1 MTTTTVTT
9 PERISQRKI
18 LFFWAPLAATWLMM
32 GVEGPYLAAIIARLP
47 DAKFNLAAHGVA
59 YAFALLVEAPVIMLM
74 SATTALVSDA
84 ASFRKLR
91 NFMRALGLGTTALLL
106 LVLVPPIHHWVMGE
120 VVGLPEEVADLTY
133 GALWLFLPWP
143 GAIGY
148 RRFLQGV
155 MIKAGRTRL
164 VAYGTVIRVAAMS
177 AAALVGFLL
186 LDIPGAW
193 VGALALSVGVVAEAS
208 AARWM
213 ARSSVSELFDAEE
226 QAETPPADLSYREI
240 ASFYYPLA
248 LTSLIGL
255 TVQPML
261 TFFMG
266 RSPAP
271 VESLAVFPVVQS
283 LSFLFRSV
291 GLAFQDTAIA
301 LMGDRHEHLPELQ
314 RFGTV
319 LGLTASAGIFLVA
332 YTPLAGFWF
341 GTVSGLSRE
350 LTAVALVP
358 SRAIFALPALTV
370 LLAVQRAIL
379 VTARRT
385 RPITVATAIEVV
397 SIGVSFAALAWGFQV
412 VGATAAFVAFVV
424 GRMGANG
431 FLTVRCRQVLRGSL
445 PPVAPA

>member
-1 MTTTTVTT
+1 V
-9 PERISQRKI
+9 PDRISQRKI
-18 LFFWAPLAATWLMM
+18 ALFWGPLAATWLMM
-32 GVEGPYLAAIIARLP
+32 GVEGPYLAAVIARLADP
-47 DAKFNLAAHGVA
+47 KFNLAAHGVA
-59 YAFALLVEAPVIMLM
+59 YAFALLIEAPVIMLM

-84 ASFRKLR
+84 ASFHKLR

-106 LVLVPPIHHWVMGE
+106 LVLVPPVHRWLMAD
-120 VVGLPEEVADLTY
+120 VVGLPREVANLTY

-155 MIKAGRTRL
+155 LIRAGRTRL
-164 VAYGTVIRVAAMS
+164 VAYGTVVRVAAMS
-177 AAALVGFLL
+177 AAALVGFFL

-193 VGALALSVGVVAEAS
+193 VGALALSTGVLAEAL

-213 ARSSVSELFDAEE
+213 ARSTVRDLLEAGARAE
-226 QAETPPADLSYREI
+226 AAPSGLSYREI

-266 RSPAP
+266 RAPAP

-283 LSFLFRSV
+283 LSFIFRSV

-301 LMGDRHEHLPELQ
+301 LMGDRHDHLPELE
-314 RFGTV
+314 RFATG
-319 LGLTASAGIFLVA
+319 LGLTASAGLFLVA
-332 YTPLAGFWF
+332 YTPIADFWF
-341 GTVSGLSRE
+341 GTLSGLSPE
-350 LTAVALVP
+350 LADFALTPARVGFP
-358 SRAIFALPALTV
+358 LPALTV
-370 LLAVQRAIL
+370 LLAIQRAIL
-379 VTARRT
+379 VTSRRT

-397 SIGVSFAALAWGFQV
+397 SIGVTFVVLGWGLHV
-412 VGATAAFVAFVV
+412 VGVTAAFVAFVV
-424 GRMGANG
+424 GRLGANG
-431 FLTVRCRQVLRGSL
+431 FLTIRCKQVMSGS
-445 PPVAPA
+445 VASAAAD